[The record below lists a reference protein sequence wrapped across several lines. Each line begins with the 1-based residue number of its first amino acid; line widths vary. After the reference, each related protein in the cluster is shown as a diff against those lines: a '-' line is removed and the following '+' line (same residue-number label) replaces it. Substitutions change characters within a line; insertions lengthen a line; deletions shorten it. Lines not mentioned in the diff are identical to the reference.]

1 MMKYTAKKSSDPRGT
16 YILKALDQHMLN
28 GDAYV
33 LFDEA
38 YEICCR
44 DRKVTFKSF
53 LDDLMYLIKS
63 GALHREG
70 TRLYLA
76 KTYRY
81 EEAASEYLAR
91 ILTNNHLGKP
101 DIPETLEVGEI
112 RLTGEQRSAVSMALE
127 YRISMILGGAGSG
140 KTTLIKAIVSC
151 SNEKY
156 NFVLAAPTGKAAR
169 NLTIRTGMEARTVHS
184 ALGMRPNEDFLKPV
198 KWEVTRLVI
207 IDEASMMTLEMLA
220 GLLTRME
227 KNCHLVLLGDPN
239 QLLSVGGGNVIPDFM
254 DLGVPYTLLETNHRQ
269 VDGSKAL
276 RHNVTEFGNLHSV
289 AQLLFDESFAFMQMD
304 DDAVEDQLVA
314 DAVRAYSAGESVQV
328 LSPYNSCTKLS
339 ADKLS
344 REIRERVNPAA
355 PGKLE
360 LSTRYH
366 TFRDG
371 DRVIITQNDRD
382 RDCNNGDV
390 GILHI
395 TDVTYEDHPAYHVQ
409 LSDGRRPQWI
419 TRDGLY
425 HMKLA
430 YALTVHKSQGSEYDK
445 ILFPVSNNAMNM
457 MYRNLFYTAISR
469 GKKQIVLYGSKAAMS
484 AAMQREADERRTMLV
499 VKTRNKQTM
508 CA

>member
-1 MMKYTAKKSSDPRGT
+1 
-16 YILKALDQHMLN
+16 
-28 GDAYV
+28 
-33 LFDEA
+33 
-38 YEICCR
+38 
-44 DRKVTFKSF
+44 
-53 LDDLMYLIKS
+53 
-63 GALHREG
+63 
-70 TRLYLA
+70 
-76 KTYRY
+76 
-81 EEAASEYLAR
+81 
-91 ILTNNHLGKP
+91 
-101 DIPETLEVGEI
+101 
-112 RLTGEQRSAVSMALE
+112 
-127 YRISMILGGAGSG
+127 
-140 KTTLIKAIVSC
+140 
-151 SNEKY
+151 
-156 NFVLAAPTGKAAR
+156 
-169 NLTIRTGMEARTVHS
+169 
-184 ALGMRPNEDFLKPV
+184 
-198 KWEVTRLVI
+198 
-207 IDEASMMTLEMLA
+207 MMTLEMLA

-227 KNCHLVLLGDPN
+227 KNCHLILLGDPN
-239 QLLSVGGGNVIPDFM
+239 QLLSVGSGNVIPDLI
-254 DLGVPYTLLETNHRQ
+254 DLGVPYILLETNHRQ

-289 AQLLFDESFAFMQMD
+289 AELLFDESFTFMQMD
-304 DDAVEDQLVA
+304 DDAVADQLVA
-314 DAVRAYSAGESVQV
+314 DAVHAYSAGESVQV

-409 LSDGRRPQWI
+409 LSDGRRPHWI
-419 TRDGLY
+419 TRDGLH

-430 YALTVHKSQGSEYDK
+430 YALTVHKSQGSEYDR
-445 ILFPVSNNAMNM
+445 ILFPVSSNAMNM

-469 GKKQIVLYGSKAAMS
+469 SKKQVFLYGSELALS
-484 AAMQREADERRTMLV
+484 TAMQREADARKTMLV
-499 VKTRNKQTM
+499 AKTRNKQTM